1 MELMMKKISHSAL
14 FAVLS
19 VMAGVAFS
27 ATYYPPSEIVETT
40 DSAAAQAVMQQAQ
53 EIRMQE
59 SGSVSPAKQKVK
71 KSKQGKKKAAA
82 RQMQQDMDDMSGE

>member
-1 MELMMKKISHSAL
+1 MKKISHSAL

-40 DSAAAQAVMQQAQ
+40 DPAAAQAVMQQAQ
-53 EIRMQE
+53 EIRM
-59 SGSVSPAKQKVK
+59 
-71 KSKQGKKKAAA
+71 
-82 RQMQQDMDDMSGE
+82 

>member
-1 MELMMKKISHSAL
+1 MKKISHSAL

-40 DSAAAQAVMQQAQ
+40 DPAAAQAVMQQAQ
-53 EIRMQE
+53 DIRMQE

-71 KSKQGKKKAAA
+71 MSKQGKKKAAA

>member
-40 DSAAAQAVMQQAQ
+40 DPAAAQAVMQQAQ
-53 EIRMQE
+53 EIRMQD
-59 SGSVSPAKQKVK
+59 SGSVPSAKQKVK

-82 RQMQQDMDDMSGE
+82 KQMQQDMDDMSGE